1 MKIFKKLSLAALT
14 LTLGAMAPGVAQAE
28 CGDVTIAEM
37 TWASTQAAARVD
49 QFILKHGFGCKA
61 ETVPGDTV
69 PTATSM
75 SEKARPDIAP
85 ELWLNNV
92 KEPIEKAVAEGRL
105 VIAGDVLEDPATNAG
120 EGLWIPRYMLQAK
133 PELATIEGIKENPQL
148 FKDPEDP
155 TKGRIIGCPS
165 GWACQIVIDNLFK
178 AFEMKQAGFNLVDP
192 GSGAAL
198 AGAITKAY
206 NRGEGVISYYWA
218 PTSLLSKLD
227 MVRVDLGPHNAK
239 EFIDCIGVVG
249 CPDPKPNSFATSEIK
264 TVVAAD
270 FAKRNP
276 QAMAYLKARVWSHE
290 DFGAVLEF
298 MEAEQADGQVA
309 AEWLLQMRPES
320 WSKWVPKEVA
330 AKIKAAL

>member
-1 MKIFKKLSLAALT
+1 MNILKKSSLAALT
-14 LTLGAMAPGVAQAE
+14 FALGAMSPSFAQAE

-49 QFILKHGFGCKA
+49 QFILKHGFGCNA

-75 SEKARPDIAP
+75 SEKAIPDIAP

-92 KEPIEKAVAEGRL
+92 KEIVDKAVAEGRL
-105 VIAGDVLEDPATNAG
+105 VIAGDVLQDPAKNAG
-120 EGLWIPRYMLQAK
+120 EGLWIPRYMLETT
-133 PELATIEGIKENPQL
+133 PELATIEGIKKNPQL
-148 FKDPEDP
+148 FKDPEEP
-155 TKGRIIGCPS
+155 GKGRIIGCPS
-165 GWACQIVIDNLFK
+165 GWACQIVIENLFK

-206 NRGEGVISYYWA
+206 NRGEGIISYYWA
-218 PTSLLSKLD
+218 PTSLLSKFD
-227 MVRVDLGPHNAK
+227 MVRVDLGPHDTQ
-239 EFIDCIGVVG
+239 EFNNCTGVVG
-249 CPDPKPNSFATSEIK
+249 CPNPKTNSFAVADVK
-264 TVVAAD
+264 TVVAAS
-270 FAKRNP
+270 FAKKNP
-276 QAMAYLKARVWSHE
+276 PAMAYLKARVWSPE

-309 AEWLLQMRPES
+309 AEWFLQNRPDS
-320 WSKWVPKEVA
+320 WSKWVPSEVA